1 MDIIEYFTILIE
13 AIFVIIITAKS
24 LRLDPGRNYI
34 NQYAFINKSNLSKF
48 ICLVVI
54 LIGMITIGLCV
65 YAKSTFGLGL
75 TFYIIGNVASII
87 TIYYYYKIYKGN
99 YYIVEDVLSKKDL
112 DIQIKNKIL
121 RSYYYLKFEK
131 LYNDY
136 GKIIKVDET
145 EFNNAKEGDIFFIV
159 CSRFH
164 FTAIK
169 KEDNTGYD
177 KTKLCSYETLLQNNI
192 VKNKKN

>member
-112 DIQIKNKIL
+112 DIQYKFLFNLIIL
-121 RSYYYLKFEK
+121 
-131 LYNDY
+131 
-136 GKIIKVDET
+136 
-145 EFNNAKEGDIFFIV
+145 
-159 CSRFH
+159 
-164 FTAIK
+164 
-169 KEDNTGYD
+169 
-177 KTKLCSYETLLQNNI
+177 
-192 VKNKKN
+192 